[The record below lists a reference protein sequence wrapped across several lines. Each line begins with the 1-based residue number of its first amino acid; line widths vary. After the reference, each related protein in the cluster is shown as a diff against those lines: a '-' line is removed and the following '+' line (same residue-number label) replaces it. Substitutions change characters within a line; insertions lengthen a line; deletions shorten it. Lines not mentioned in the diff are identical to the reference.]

1 MTASLTCDSYVGGA
15 DIVCGDD
22 DIKLGALRLNES
34 SSFWT
39 ISAATE
45 SHFQYHNYKATYCF
59 DCWNVRHHEI
69 GTCLISN
76 MRSSSLSRFWTISS
90 DLWTSWRLEAPQY
103 KCFFP
108 HTPPSCTSQML
119 HKSNTFLFF
128 NPFLSHLR
136 IWWFFVFRARLDI
149 DNFFSRCDGDVLFI
163 GPKSDHWLS
172 LFTNSLA
179 DYLTAV

>member
-1 MTASLTCDSYVGGA
+1 MYEWISIYLTCDSYLGGA
-15 DIVCGDD
+15 DIVCDD

-34 SSFWT
+34 SGSWI

-59 DCWNVRHHEI
+59 DFQNVRHHEI

-108 HTPPSCTSQML
+108 TQPSFL
-119 HKSNTFLFF
+119 HKSNIAQVKHISFYIYSIL
-128 NPFLSHLR
+128 PFSHLM
-136 IWWFFVFRARLDI
+136 ILDVYRTRVR
-149 DNFFSRCDGDVLFI
+149 SLAMLVTHSLT
-163 GPKSDHWLS
+163 HWLTDS
-172 LFTNSLA
+172 
-179 DYLTAV
+179 LTAV